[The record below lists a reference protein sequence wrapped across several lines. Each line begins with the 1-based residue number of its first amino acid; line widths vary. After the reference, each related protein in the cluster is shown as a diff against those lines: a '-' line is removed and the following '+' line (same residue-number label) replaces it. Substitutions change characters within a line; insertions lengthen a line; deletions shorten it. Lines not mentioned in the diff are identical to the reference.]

1 MTDNNEIIEELPNSV
16 SLNLQQ
22 GLLVHS
28 LIEVMTRR
36 GAFLA
41 DELKPVGELFDYIK
55 KELKVEQHVK
65 RIQNLQKK
73 QQAKTEESVNV
84 E

>member
-1 MTDNNEIIEELPNSV
+1 MSEKNEIVEELPNSV
-16 SLNLQQ
+16 KLNLQQ

-65 RIQNLQKK
+65 RIQELQKK
-73 QQAKTEESVNV
+73 QQEKTDEPTNV